1 MDNTINS
8 PFQKIKYLSH
18 FIARA
23 FLIAVFCMMILISL
37 IVFIYLGDLLF
48 NVQTGHTNNPL
59 FSTYVI
65 VSESMVP
72 TIEINDAIVVK
83 REKDESYHIGDII
96 TFNSSIKNYEGQA
109 ITHRIVDK
117 ETYTDQSSIY
127 TTKGDNNSRVDP
139 SPVKTESIYGKVLFK
154 IPNAGT
160 IQNYFSK
167 PSNFFLALIIPAML
181 VILYDIVRIMI
192 AMKKRKET

>member
-1 MDNTINS
+1 MDNTIDS
-8 PFQKIKYLSH
+8 SFQKIKYLSH

-23 FLIAVFCMMILISL
+23 FLIAVFSMMILITL
-37 IVFIYLGDLLF
+37 VVFIYLGDLLL

-59 FSTYVI
+59 FSAYVI

-83 REKDESYHIGDII
+83 REKDEKYHIGDII
-96 TFNSSIKNYEGQA
+96 TFNSSIQNYEGQA
-109 ITHRIVDK
+109 VTHRIVDK
-117 ETYTDQSSIY
+117 EIDTDTSSVY

-154 IPNAGT
+154 IPNAGS
-160 IQNYFSK
+160 IQNFFSK
-167 PSNFFLALIIPAML
+167 PSNFFISLIIPAML
-181 VILYDIVRIMI
+181 VILYDIIRIFI
-192 AMKKRKET
+192 AMKKRKEA

>member
-8 PFQKIKYLSH
+8 SFQKIKYLSH

-83 REKDESYHIGDII
+83 REKDENVPDEIREE
-96 TFNSSIKNYEGQA
+96 SIKEEYVKQYAKYVIKKKIDEEEKDESNLQNKEWNQ
-109 ITHRIVDK
+109 TRILSKNINGVVNRNDELPGYMGK
-117 ETYTDQSSIY
+117 EDYQ
-127 TTKGDNNSRVDP
+127 
-139 SPVKTESIYGKVLFK
+139 
-154 IPNAGT
+154 
-160 IQNYFSK
+160 
-167 PSNFFLALIIPAML
+167 M
-181 VILYDIVRIMI
+181 
-192 AMKKRKET
+192 